1 MNLIVP
7 DASVAVKWCLPV
19 AETLVDAAV
28 DLLNRHHE
36 RHITFLVPDL
46 FWPEFGNVMW
56 KAVRQGR
63 CTPELALDAVRTTK
77 ALALPTFASVNLL
90 ELALDISLQYQR
102 TFYDSIYLALAV
114 AEHAT
119 LVTADERLANAVGA
133 HLPVKWLGAL

>member
-46 FWPEFGNVMW
+46 FWTEFGNVMC
-56 KAVRQGR
+56 KAIRQGR
-63 CTPELALDAVRTTK
+63 CTRQLALDAIRTMRSW
-77 ALALPTFASVNLL
+77 ALPTVPSTNLL
-90 ELALDISLQYQR
+90 ELAFEISQQYQR
-102 TFYDSIYLALAV
+102 SFYDSVYLALAISQ
-114 AEHAT
+114 HAT
-119 LVTADERLANAVGA
+119 LITADERLVNAVGEY
-133 HLPVKWLGAL
+133 LPVRWLGA